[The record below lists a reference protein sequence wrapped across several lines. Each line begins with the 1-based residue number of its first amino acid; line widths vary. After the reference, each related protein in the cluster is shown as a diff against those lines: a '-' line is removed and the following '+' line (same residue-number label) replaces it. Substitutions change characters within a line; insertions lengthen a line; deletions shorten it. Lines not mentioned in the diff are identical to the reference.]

1 MLIDVIVARRV
12 GAARPGPRLDRG
24 RRYIYTINFNV
35 AIYRSNIIILLAFA
49 CGFSRLE
56 IGLSQSSVLR
66 ITHPFSAYNFRDKK
80 LPMLI

>member
-1 MLIDVIVARRV
+1 M

-56 IGLSQSSVLR
+56 IVLR

-80 LPMLI
+80 LPDAHLVVSIYYTKIL